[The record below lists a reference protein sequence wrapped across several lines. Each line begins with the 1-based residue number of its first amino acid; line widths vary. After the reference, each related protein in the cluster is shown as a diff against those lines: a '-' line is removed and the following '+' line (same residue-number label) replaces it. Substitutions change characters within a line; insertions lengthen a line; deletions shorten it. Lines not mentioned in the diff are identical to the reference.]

1 MKIHHQDSKNYFH
14 NEESTVLSSWKI
26 ITQLFTIHCC
36 DVMSVHSLSLR
47 KFPRWFFYGLGMRLK
62 FRWEKTWPAWMFA
75 ATLRKPGNSKS
86 LDSQN
91 HLNWLTENCIGIKT
105 LQMASSHVCL
115 LKPPLVLCPD
125 PTHKQSLVTQVQI
138 LGPTSEFEN
147 DQWNLKAAFIMR

>member
-1 MKIHHQDSKNYFH
+1 MRK
-14 NEESTVLSSWKI
+14 VLFSVAEKLS
-26 ITQLFTIHCC
+26 LNSCTIHCC
-36 DVMSVHSLSLR
+36 DVTSVHSLSLR

-62 FRWEKTWPAWMFA
+62 VRWEKTWPAWMCA

-125 PTHKQSLVTQVQI
+125 PTHDTIRVWWHKSKS
-138 LGPTSEFEN
+138 LGPL
-147 DQWNLKAAFIMR
+147 QNLRTTNEILIKVAFIMR